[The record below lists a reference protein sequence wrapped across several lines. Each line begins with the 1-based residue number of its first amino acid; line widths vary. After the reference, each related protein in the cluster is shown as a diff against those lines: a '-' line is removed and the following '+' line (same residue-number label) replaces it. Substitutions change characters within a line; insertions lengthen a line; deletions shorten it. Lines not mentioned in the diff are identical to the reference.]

1 MCKPNL
7 NSIMLFFGRNALT
20 FGRGTACSLS
30 IFSPVG
36 LGALQAGVFWLLEEE
51 ILHKERRDFVR
62 RQNRGVRKICRGKK
76 TKVSRPLFFYILAE
90 GGDVVDRRIVD
101 IMLELAEA

>member
-1 MCKPNL
+1 
-7 NSIMLFFGRNALT
+7 MLFFGRNALT
-20 FGRGTACSLS
+20 FGRGTTCSLTF
-30 IFSPVG
+30 IAPVG
-36 LGALQAGVFWLLEEE
+36 FGAQPAGVFWLLEEE

-90 GGDVVDRRIVD
+90 GRDVVDRRIVD

>member
-1 MCKPNL
+1 
-7 NSIMLFFGRNALT
+7 MLFFGRNALT
-20 FGRGTACSLS
+20 FGRGTTCSLTF
-30 IFSPVG
+30 IAPVG
-36 LGALQAGVFWLLEEE
+36 FGAQQAGVFWLLEEE

-76 TKVSRPLFFYILAE
+76 TKVSRPLYFHILAE
-90 GGDVVDRRIVD
+90 GGDVIDGRIVD